1 MDKPDLPAGWKQSQ
15 TNGWAMRQHRESR
28 TPAKATKADMKRH
41 EVRRAIENIKE
52 DLELAR
58 ESSL

>member
-1 MDKPDLPAGWKQSQ
+1 MDKPLVQSWNIRPN
-15 TNGWAMRQHRESR
+15 TRQR

>member
-1 MDKPDLPAGWKQSQ
+1 MDRPDMPAGWKQHQS
-15 TNGWAMRQHRESR
+15 NSYAMRQHSEPK
-28 TPAKATKADMKRH
+28 TPAATTKTGKKRH
-41 EVRRAIENIKE
+41 DIRRAIENLKE